1 MLESPENSPPKK
13 TRKQNVAREPLSALK
28 DSTLNARRAIN
39 DIDLNISSL
48 VDFGDKKEAR
58 PGVFA
63 KPTWKSTMGCVEKKV
78 WFVQYT
84 ILLFLSLCHCAT

>member
-63 KPTWKSTMGCVEKKV
+63 KPTWKSTDG
-78 WFVQYT
+78 
-84 ILLFLSLCHCAT
+84 LR